1 MEQKAGI
8 SVKPGEL
15 FWKSSIGIT
24 KTDKRRQSFI
34 NLAMMKELNPE
45 KTEEGEKEQKLRQ
58 EKYIEKYAQR
68 PKIPGI
74 GRA

>member
-45 KTEEGEKEQKLRQ
+45 KSDEGEKEQKLR
-58 EKYIEKYAQR
+58 
-68 PKIPGI
+68 
-74 GRA
+74 